1 MSTFTFTPASTSSPS
16 KDKLARI
23 HVVAGV
29 IYSADR
35 CQILIARRPLH
46 LHQGGLWEFP
56 GGKVDVAENE
66 QPRRA
71 LCREL
76 QEELALTVVN
86 CEPLIKVEHDY
97 PDKSVVLDV
106 WKVLEFTGEP
116 VGNEGQSIAWVELNS
131 LGDYDFPAA
140 NQAILAAIAAK

>member
-1 MSTFTFTPASTSSPS
+1 MSTFTLTSTSSPS
-16 KDKLARI
+16 KDKFARI

-29 IYSADR
+29 IYSPDR
-35 CQILIARRPLH
+35 GEILIARRPQH

-66 QPRRA
+66 QPRQA

-86 CEPLIKVEHDY
+86 CEPLLKVSHDY
-97 PDKSVVLDV
+97 SDKSVVLDV

-116 VGNEGQSIAWVELNS
+116 VGNEGQSIAWVGLS
-131 LGDYDFPAA
+131 DLGDYDFPAA